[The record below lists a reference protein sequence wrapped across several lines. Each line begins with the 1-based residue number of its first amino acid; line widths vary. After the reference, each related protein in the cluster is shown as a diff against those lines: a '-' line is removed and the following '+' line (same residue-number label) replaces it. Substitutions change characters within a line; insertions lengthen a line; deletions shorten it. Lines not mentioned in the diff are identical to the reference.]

1 MDART
6 LDWNWRGQTIR
17 LGADASGTGP
27 KVLLLPALS
36 SISSR
41 REMRALQERLAPRY
55 STLAVDWPGFG
66 EGARPQVDWTPDAYA
81 AFLAFLL
88 TSVIAHP
95 HAVIAAGH
103 AATYVLKHAAGATDT
118 MGRLVLI
125 APTWRGPLPTM
136 MGGQRPF
143 FERLCRLVDRP
154 GLGPLIYRLNVNP
167 FMVRRM
173 GAGHVYADGAFLD
186 GERLRQKL
194 SVVRA
199 PGARFASVRFVT
211 GRLDP
216 LATAR
221 RFSIWR
227 GARPFRSSC
236 STAPR
241 RRRARARKWR
251 RLPLCPAFAPRG
263 CPRANLPCTRS
274 FPTRPSTPS
283 RRSSRRT
290 PRRCLHRVPRRRACW
305 HSQSSLPGLT
315 RQSILFAKKFLRRG
329 WTRGSSP
336 RVTEG

>member
-1 MDART
+1 MDTRT

-41 REMRALQERLAPRY
+41 REMHPLQERLAARY

-66 EGARPQVDWTPDAYA
+66 EGARPQVDWTPEAYA

-103 AATYVLKHAAGATDT
+103 AATYVLKHAASAPEPTT
-118 MGRLVLI
+118 RLVLI

-154 GLGPLIYRLNVNP
+154 GLGPLIYRLNVNRLV
-167 FMVRRM
+167 VRRM
-173 GAGHVYADGAFLD
+173 GAGHVYADPTFLNE
-186 GERLRQKL
+186 ERLRQKL
-194 SVVRA
+194 NVVRA

-216 LATAR
+216 LASRDAFLDLARRTAVPILLIYGAETPPKSRAEMEALAAVGGIRTAR
-221 RFSIWR
+221 LPQGKLAVHEEFPNPTFDAIAPFLAEVAAAVR
-227 GARPFRSSC
+227 GSRSS
-236 STAPR
+236 A
-241 RRRARARKWR
+241 
-251 RLPLCPAFAPRG
+251 
-263 CPRANLPCTRS
+263 
-274 FPTRPSTPS
+274 
-283 RRSSRRT
+283 
-290 PRRCLHRVPRRRACW
+290 
-305 HSQSSLPGLT
+305 
-315 RQSILFAKKFLRRG
+315 
-329 WTRGSSP
+329 
-336 RVTEG
+336 

>member
-1 MDART
+1 MVNAMDTRT

-41 REMRALQERLAPRY
+41 REMQALQERLARRY

-66 EGARPQVDWTPDAYA
+66 DAARPQVDWTPDAYA

-95 HAVIAAGH
+95 RGVIAAGH
-103 AATYVLKHAAGATDT
+103 AATYVLKHAAGAPEA

-136 MGGQRPF
+136 AGGQRPF

-154 GLGPLIYRLNVNP
+154 GLGPLIYRLNVNR

-173 GAGHVYADGAFLD
+173 GAGHVYADGAFLS

-211 GRLDP
+211 GHLDP
-216 LATAR
+216 LASREAFLDLARRAAVPILLVYGVETPPRSRTEMEALAAVPGIRTAR
-221 RFSIWR
+221 LPQGKLAVHEEFPDATFNAI
-227 GARPFRSSC
+227 GPFLGEES
-236 STAPR
+236 A
-241 RRRARARKWR
+241 A
-251 RLPLCPAFAPRG
+251 
-263 CPRANLPCTRS
+263 
-274 FPTRPSTPS
+274 TP
-283 RRSSRRT
+283 
-290 PRRCLHRVPRRRACW
+290 
-305 HSQSSLPGLT
+305 
-315 RQSILFAKKFLRRG
+315 
-329 WTRGSSP
+329 GSS
-336 RVTEG
+336 VSA